1 MTKHTLSSLDDL
13 VVNFDQALRTVFGK
27 PLATERANPADNLDD
42 VALSDE
48 EKRLSIGLMR
58 VNHCGEVAA
67 QALYQGQAL
76 TAKMT
81 DIRETMTRCAREE
94 NDHLVWCEQRVTEL
108 GGRVSVLNSLWYLGS
123 FVIGAT
129 AGAVGDKYS
138 LGFVV
143 ETEKQVVAHLEEH
156 LQQLPPQDQKSR
168 AIVAQMSED
177 EGHHA
182 VTALKAGGV
191 TLPTP
196 IQWMM
201 RQTAK
206 VMTTTAFWI

>member
-1 MTKHTLSSLDDL
+1 MHTLSSLDNL
-13 VVNFDQALRTVFGK
+13 IINFDQALRTVFGK
-27 PLATERANPADNLDD
+27 PLATERANPAENLED
-42 VALSDE
+42 ATLSDE
-48 EKRLSIGLMR
+48 EKRLTIGLMR

-81 DIRETMTRCAREE
+81 DIRDTMTRCAREE

-108 GGRVSVLNSLWYLGS
+108 GGRVSVLNPLWYLGS

-129 AGAVGDKYS
+129 AGAMGDKYS

-156 LQQLPPQDQKSR
+156 LQQLPVQDQRSR

-177 EGHHA
+177 EEHHA
-182 VTALKAGGV
+182 VTASKAGGV

-196 IQWMM
+196 VQWLMQ
-201 RQTAK
+201 QTAK
-206 VMTTTAFWI
+206 VMTTTAFWV

>member
-1 MTKHTLSSLDDL
+1 MHSYSQLDLL
-13 VVNFDQALRTVFGK
+13 VINFDQALRTVFGR
-27 PLATERANPADNLDD
+27 PLATERANPADQCDD
-42 VALSDE
+42 AELSDA
-48 EKRLSIGLMR
+48 EKQLAIGLMR

-76 TAKMT
+76 TAQMA
-81 DIRETMTRCAREE
+81 DIRDTMTRCAQEE
-94 NDHLVWCEQRVTEL
+94 NDHLVWCEQRVKEL
-108 GGRVSVLNSLWYLGS
+108 GGRVSLLNPVWYLGS

-138 LGFVV
+138 LGFVA
-143 ETEKQVVAHLEEH
+143 ETEKQVVEHLDEH
-156 LQQLPPQDQKSR
+156 LQRLPPQDQKSR
-168 AIVAQMSED
+168 AIVTQMAAD

-191 TLPTP
+191 DLPTP

-206 VMTTTAFWI
+206 VMTQTAFWI